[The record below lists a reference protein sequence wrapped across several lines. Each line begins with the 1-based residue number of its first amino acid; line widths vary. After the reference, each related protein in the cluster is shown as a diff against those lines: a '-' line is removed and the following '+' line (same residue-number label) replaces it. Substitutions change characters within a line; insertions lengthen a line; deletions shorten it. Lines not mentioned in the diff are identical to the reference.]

1 MARRAVFLDR
11 DGVILRPYMED
22 GTPRPARSLEEFAY
36 LPRVGDALALLRGAG
51 MLLVVVTNQPDVA
64 RGLTPRSLV
73 EAFHQRLRSE
83 LGLSHIYTCFHDDP
97 DACPCRKP
105 KPGLLERAAADL
117 DISLPA
123 SFMVGDRWRD
133 IEAGRR
139 VGCTTILVREA
150 YSGEI
155 RADVE
160 VPSLFAGAEHI
171 VRAIGSAQGRAAAES
186 P

>member
-11 DGVILRPYMED
+11 DGVILRPYLEGD
-22 GTPRPARSLEEFAY
+22 TPRPARSLEEFAY
-36 LPRVGDALALLRGAG
+36 LPRVGEALALLRGTG

-64 RGLTPRSLV
+64 RGLTSRSLV
-73 EAFHQRLRSE
+73 EAFHERLRSD
-83 LGLSHIYTCFHDDP
+83 LGLNHIYTCFHDDP

-105 KPGLLERAAADL
+105 KPGLLQRAAAEL
-117 DISLPA
+117 DISLPT

-155 RADVE
+155 QADLE
-160 VPSLFAGAEHI
+160 VPSLFAAAEHI
-171 VRAIGSAQGRAAAES
+171 RLAIRGAGGYRVPEAR
-186 P
+186 